1 MVTRILVLLD
11 QPENRRLLAERLS
24 GRYEVVP
31 ADSDQALALPY
42 DLAIFDGPA
51 LTRLWEQ
58 VRARKEIEQ
67 PVFLPVL
74 LVTARRDVKMV
85 TRHLWRLVD
94 EIILTPIETRELQAR
109 VEALLRARRYSLES
123 EHRYY
128 ALAESNPAGVFL
140 LRDEHIIY
148 ANPAFAEIGHWSVEQ
163 IIGQPF
169 LALVHEEDR
178 AKLLQVPLNRTQ
190 DVRQMRLV
198 GEDGVHWVALR
209 AASIFYR
216 GRPATLGTVLDITKQ
231 KQAEAEV
238 RRYAHRL
245 RLLREVDRAILEA
258 RSSKEVARNAM
269 TGLQELIPYLAAG
282 VVLLDE
288 AHREL
293 RLLAW
298 HTAEAN
304 GPAPDQVTPTFPLSD
319 LEEVLPSLR
328 AGKPWLIEDLATAE
342 VTSRVAGLRRMHHI
356 VGGRGFVGVPL
367 LADGQLIG
375 ILGVGYSKPAAF
387 TSTHIEILQEMAA
400 QIAIAIQ
407 QARLREQVERHASE
421 LEQRVE
427 ERTTALEQANARLS
441 EVNEELEEFAY
452 IVSHDLKAP
461 LRAITQLAYW
471 LSSDYADV
479 LDEAGQQKL
488 RLLVGR
494 AKRMHNLIEGILQ
507 YSRVGRAQERQR
519 PVDLDK
525 LVREIIE
532 NLGPPPHIT
541 VTIEGTLPIV
551 MGDPTHLEQVFQNL
565 VSNAIKFMDKPEGRI
580 TVRGEDRGE
589 FWQFS
594 VSDNGPGIEEK
605 HFERIFKIFQTLAP
619 RNGGPDGTGSTGIGL
634 SLVKKIVERRGGRV
648 WLESTLGKGSTFY
661 FTWPKAEE
669 KDDDEG
675 TTTDLAT

>member
-11 QPENRRLLAERLS
+11 QSENRRLLAERLS

-31 ADSDQALALPY
+31 ADSDQALAMPY
-42 DLAIFDGPA
+42 DLVIFDGPA

-74 LVTARRDVKMV
+74 LVTTRRDVKMV

-148 ANPAFAEIGHWSVEQ
+148 ANPAFSEIGHWPVEQ

-169 LALVHEEDR
+169 LSLVHEDDR
-178 AKLLQVPLNRTQ
+178 TRLLQTPLDRTRE
-190 DVRQMRLV
+190 VRQMRLM

-209 AASIFYR
+209 AAPIFYR
-216 GRPATLGTVLDITKQ
+216 GRPATLGTVLDITEQ
-231 KQAEAEV
+231 KQAEAEM

-258 RSSKEVARNAM
+258 RSSEEVARNAM
-269 TGLQELIPYLAAG
+269 SGLQELIPYLAAG
-282 VVLLDE
+282 VILLDE
-288 AHREL
+288 EHREL

-298 HTAEAN
+298 HTAEAD
-304 GPAPDQVTPTFPLSD
+304 GPAPGQITPTFPLAD
-319 LEEVLPSLR
+319 LEGVLPSLR
-328 AGKPWLIEDLATAE
+328 AGEPWLIDDLATAE
-342 VTSRVAGLRRMHHI
+342 TTERVTGLHRMHHI

-367 LADGQLIG
+367 IADGQLIG
-375 ILGVGYSKPAAF
+375 LLGVGYGEPAAF
-387 TSTHIEILQEMAA
+387 TPRHVEILQEVAV

-407 QARLREQVERHASE
+407 QARLREQVEHHASK

-427 ERTTALEQANARLS
+427 ERTTALERANARLS

-461 LRAITQLAYW
+461 LRAITQLTYW
-471 LSSDYADV
+471 LSADYADV

-488 RLLVGR
+488 RLLAGR

-507 YSRVGRAQERQR
+507 YSRVGRTQERQR
-519 PVDLDK
+519 PVNLDK

-532 NLGPPPHIT
+532 NLGPPSHIT
-541 VTIEGTLPIV
+541 LTVEGKLPTVI
-551 MGDPTHLEQVFQNL
+551 GDPTRLEQVFQNL
-565 VSNAIKFMDKPEGRI
+565 VGNAIKFMDKPEGRI
-580 TVRGEDRGE
+580 VIRGEDRGE

-605 HFERIFKIFQTLAP
+605 HFERIFKIFQTLTP
-619 RNGGPDGTGSTGIGL
+619 RDGGADGTGSTGIGL
-634 SLVKKIVERRGGRV
+634 SLVKKIVERQGGRV
-648 WLESTLGKGSTFY
+648 WLESTPGEGSTFY
-661 FTWPKAEE
+661 FTWPKTK